1 MIYQLIDYMVFPI
14 IQAIWISVIIMR
26 KTTFNIGIAT
36 SIMSGESSMILLFTN
51 AIISPLVVRQ
61 HMFYSMRRSNN
72 NCNYILNLMIIIN
85 NYFL

>member
-1 MIYQLIDYMVFPI
+1 MVFPI

>member
-1 MIYQLIDYMVFPI
+1 MVFPI

-51 AIISPLVVRQ
+51 AIISPLVARQ